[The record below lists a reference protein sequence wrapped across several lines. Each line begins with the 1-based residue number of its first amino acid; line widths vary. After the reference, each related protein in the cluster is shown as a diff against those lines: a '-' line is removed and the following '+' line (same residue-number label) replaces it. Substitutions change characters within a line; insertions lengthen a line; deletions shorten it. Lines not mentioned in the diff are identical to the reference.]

1 MKKFTSGFLLG
12 FFSSLWFRCISTL
25 LIIIVISG
33 GLLSV
38 LSDVL
43 FVSEEER
50 TGRAI
55 KKIYGEIEDY
65 NLIAI
70 NDFDYNDKG
79 QINTIYEVVVNENE
93 TYLLFNATGSEGYKG
108 GTISLWISVKENESG
123 KLSIEKVILDS
134 FNKQTLM
141 GKLTSTFY
149 GNFALQDVTDT
160 YEKGEFFSVDTKK
173 ENSNPISGATM
184 SANAAINAVNCV
196 ITYLG
201 ENYEN

>member
-1 MKKFTSGFLLG
+1 MKN
-12 FFSSLWFRCISTL
+12 FFSSIWFKCISTL

-43 FVSEEER
+43 YVSPEKR
-50 TGRAI
+50 TERAI
-55 KKIYGEIEDY
+55 KKIYGKIEDF
-65 NLIAI
+65 NQIPI
-70 NDFDYNDKG
+70 TDFTYDKG
-79 QINTIYEVVVNENE
+79 QINTIYEVKVNENE
-93 TYLLFNATGSEGYKG
+93 TYLLFNATGNEGYKG
-108 GTISLWISVKENESG
+108 GTISLWISVKENEGGS
-123 KLSIEKVILDS
+123 LSVNKVLLDS
-134 FNKQTLM
+134 FEKQTLM

-149 GNFALQDVTDT
+149 GNFTLEDITDT
-160 YEKGEFFSVDTKK
+160 YEKGEFFTTDTNK

>member
-1 MKKFTSGFLLG
+1 MKN
-12 FFSSLWFRCISTL
+12 FFSSIWFKCISTL

-43 FVSEEER
+43 YVSPEER
-50 TGRAI
+50 TERAI
-55 KKIYGEIEDY
+55 KKIYGKIEDY
-65 NLIAI
+65 NQIPI
-70 NDFDYNDKG
+70 TDFDYKNG
-79 QINTIYEVVVNENE
+79 QINTIYEVTVNENE
-93 TYLLFNATGSEGYKG
+93 TYLLFNATGNEGYKG
-108 GTISLWISVKENESG
+108 GTISLWVSVKENEGGS
-123 KLSIEKVILDS
+123 LSVNKVLLDS
-134 FNKQTLM
+134 FEKQTLM

-149 GNFALQDVTDT
+149 GNFTLEDITDT
-160 YEKGEFFSVDTKK
+160 YEKGEFFTTDTNK